1 MEIKLYKHKIPNW
14 EDHRDTLIG
23 MIPKV
28 DKHKDADHETDFFL
42 EDFFANTN
50 TEDSSPELLGKHEQG
65 WHHTDYLKET
75 QIKYREYAHNLIKSL
90 VEESL
95 GNFDFAK
102 TWYSRQVK
110 GEGHPEH
117 DHGTIGFASVLYV
130 KFNPEVH
137 KPTEYRFP
145 RTDRFTS
152 LPVEEGEIVIF
163 PSLLKHRAPIN
174 EVDEERII
182 IAINITADN

>member
-14 EDHRDTLIG
+14 EDHRDILID
-23 MIPKV
+23 MIPNRP
-28 DKHKDADHETDFFL
+28 DLKHDHETDFF
-42 EDFFANTN
+42 A
-50 TEDSSPELLGKHEQG
+50 KHEQG
-65 WHHTDYLKET
+65 WHHTDYLNET
-75 QIKYREYAHNLIKSL
+75 EIQYREYVHNLIRPL
-90 VEESL
+90 VQETV
-95 GNFDFAK
+95 GNDKTFDLLK
-102 TWYSRQVK
+102 TWYSRQRK

-117 DHGTIGFASVLYV
+117 DHGTIGLASVMYV

-145 RTDRFTS
+145 RTDRFAS

-163 PSLLKHRAPIN
+163 PSLLKHRAPPN

-182 IAINITADN
+182 VAINIAVDN

>member
-28 DKHKDADHETDFFL
+28 DRHKDDDHETDFF
-42 EDFFANTN
+42 NTN
-50 TEDSSPELLGKHEQG
+50 NMKHEQG
-65 WHHTDYLKET
+65 WHHTDYLNET
-75 QIKYREYAHNLIKSL
+75 QIKYREYAHNLIKPL
-90 VEESL
+90 VKESL

-102 TWYSRQVK
+102 TWYSRQIK
-110 GEGHPEH
+110 GDGHPEH
-117 DHGTIGFASVLYV
+117 NHGAIGFASVMYV

-145 RTDRFTS
+145 RTDCYRSF
-152 LPVEEGEIVIF
+152 PIEEGEIVLF
-163 PSLLKHRAPIN
+163 PSLLKHRAPPN

-182 IAINITADN
+182 VAINIAVDN

>member
-23 MIPKV
+23 MIPNRP
-28 DKHKDADHETDFFL
+28 DMGFMPDHETDFFSF
-42 EDFFANTN
+42 DGT
-50 TEDSSPELLGKHEQG
+50 DQKSIHEQG
-65 WHHTDYLKET
+65 WHHTDYLNET
-75 QIKYREYAHNLIKSL
+75 EIQYREYVHNLIRPL
-90 VEESL
+90 VQETV
-95 GNFDFAK
+95 GNDKTFDLLK
-102 TWYSRQVK
+102 TWYSRQRK

-117 DHGTIGFASVLYV
+117 DHGTIGLASVMYV

-145 RTDRFTS
+145 RTDRFAS

-163 PSLLKHRAPIN
+163 PSLLKHRAPPN

-182 IAINITADN
+182 VAINIAVDN

>member
-14 EDHRDTLIG
+14 EDHRDILID
-23 MIPKV
+23 MIPNRP
-28 DKHKDADHETDFFL
+28 DLKHDHETDFFV
-42 EDFFANTN
+42 
-50 TEDSSPELLGKHEQG
+50 KHEQG
-65 WHHTDYLKET
+65 WHHTDYLNATEI
-75 QIKYREYAHNLIKSL
+75 QYREYVHNLIRPL
-90 VEESL
+90 VQETV
-95 GNFDFAK
+95 GNDKTFDLLK
-102 TWYSRQVK
+102 TWYSRQRK
-110 GEGHPEH
+110 GDGHPEH
-117 DHGTIGFASVLYV
+117 DHGNIGLASVMYV

-163 PSLLKHRAPIN
+163 PSLLKHRAPPN

-182 IAINITADN
+182 VAINIVVDN